1 MALQALHAQRL
12 AGRGRHA
19 SRGEFHA
26 VRWLKSRAVVCSVRD
41 EWTVTRSQI
50 DVLEL
55 LDGIL
60 PWTSIPRRGEKAQT
74 ATCLNCPFRVR
85 YASGVVSRWNL
96 CPESCNQ
103 FGGCAGLA

>member
-1 MALQALHAQRL
+1 MLAPAAIEAVKQWRYKPYMLERR

-19 SRGEFHA
+19 GRGEFHA
-26 VRWLKSRAVVCSVRD
+26 VRWLKSRAVDCSVRD

-60 PWTSIPRRGEKAQT
+60 P
-74 ATCLNCPFRVR
+74 
-85 YASGVVSRWNL
+85 
-96 CPESCNQ
+96 
-103 FGGCAGLA
+103 